1 MVNVFWAW
9 VIKSMI
15 VSGDAICL
23 LKIWDLLFQF
33 KCGRAYGFCVWFWSN
48 EMTRRKSRWGLWV
61 AIWVLTF
68 LLVGSWV
75 VNVGMVAVLFGPEG
89 DSDSGPVDEAP
100 FFEEVWSSGYGDVKV
115 VRLDLSGMI
124 IRGVEDSLFDLTPD
138 PVETLLRQIRCA
150 SEDEEVR
157 AILLVVDSPGGA
169 VTPSDE
175 LYEALRRF
183 RASKEGRRVLVHIR
197 DVGAS
202 GAYYV
207 AMAAD
212 YLMAEPTSIVGSVGV
227 IMQSLNVKGL
237 SDKVGLSAVTIKS
250 GENKDLLN
258 PFEEVNTNQVAL
270 LQEVVDGMQDRFAG
284 LVMKARGLESRALLD
299 GRIFLADAALRAGL
313 IDEVG
318 YIDQALVKLAELVD
332 EDDLYVVRYK
342 ERVDLVNAF
351 LSARVPSLSAMPL
364 VEGPRFLYLWRP

>member
-1 MVNVFWAW
+1 M
-9 VIKSMI
+9 
-15 VSGDAICL
+15 G
-23 LKIWDLLFQF
+23 
-33 KCGRAYGFCVWFWSN
+33 
-48 EMTRRKSRWGLWV
+48 RRKSKWGYWV
-61 AIWVLTF
+61 AICVLAF

-75 VNVGMVAVLFGPEG
+75 ANLGLMAALFGSEAEADG
-89 DSDSGPVDEAP
+89 GPVDAEP

-115 VRLDLSGMI
+115 VRLELSGVIM
-124 IRGVEDSLFDLTPD
+124 RGAEDTLFGVAPD

-150 SEDEEVR
+150 SEDEAVR
-157 AILLVVDSPGGA
+157 AILLEVDSPGGA

-175 LYEALRRF
+175 MYEALRRF
-183 RASKEGRRVLVHIR
+183 RASEGGRCVLVHIR

-227 IMQSLNVKGL
+227 IMQSLNMKGL

-250 GENKDLLN
+250 GKNKDMLN

-270 LQEVVDGMQDRFAG
+270 LQDVVDGMQDRFAG
-284 LVMKARGLESRALLD
+284 LVMEARGLESRALLD
-299 GRIFLADAALRAGL
+299 GRIFLAEAALKAGL
-313 IDEVG
+313 IDGVG
-318 YIDQALVKLAELVD
+318 YIDQALMKLAELVE
-332 EDDLYVVRYK
+332 EDDLYVVRY
-342 ERVDLVNAF
+342 EQRVDFWEAF
-351 LSARVPSLSAMPL
+351 LSARMPSLSAMPL